1 MSIRQ
6 LSVFVRNEAGRLQEI
21 TDCLYKNNIDIRALS
36 IAETSEFG
44 ILRLIVDDIE
54 KAVSALQEEGYIV
67 RITDVIGCKLED
79 RPGGLAKIVKVISE
93 IGVNMEYMYAFL
105 TKSDSAYLV
114 IRVEDN
120 DAVEAALRAR
130 SIPLLQEEDVA
141 AL

>member
-6 LSVFVRNEAGRLQEI
+6 LSVFVQNEAGKLQEI
-21 TDCLYKNNIDIRALS
+21 TDCLYANNIDIRALS
-36 IAETSEFG
+36 VAETQDFG
-44 ILRLIVDDIE
+44 IFRLIVDDID
-54 KAVSALQEEGYIV
+54 KAVSALKEEGH
-67 RITDVIGCKLED
+67 IGKLED
-79 RPGGLAKIVKVISE
+79 RPGGLARIVKVISA

-105 TKSDSAYLV
+105 TKTDSAYLV

-130 SIPLLQEEDVA
+130 GIPLLQEEDVT

>member
-21 TDCLYKNNIDIRALS
+21 TDCLYANNIDIRALS

-44 ILRLIVDDIE
+44 ILRLIVDDID
-54 KAVSALQEEGYIV
+54 KAVAALQEEGYIV

-79 RPGGLAKIVKVISE
+79 RPGGLAKIVKVISS

-105 TKSDSAYLV
+105 TKTDSAYLV

-120 DAVEAALRAR
+120 EAVEKALQERG
-130 SIPLLQEEDVA
+130 IPLLEESDVT